1 MGITLQIDDAM
12 VASMAE
18 TIRKSIARANEQMIL
33 SAPEL
38 SERLPKLL
46 ALPDDELVR
55 GYLQFLFMSMN
66 DTKMLLDRAYVDL
79 FLTSQLATVIY

>member
-18 TIRKSIARANEQMIL
+18 TIRKSIPRIARANEQMIL
-33 SAPEL
+33 S
-38 SERLPKLL
+38 

>member
-18 TIRKSIARANEQMIL
+18 TIRKSIPRIARANEQMIL

-38 SERLPKLL
+38 SERLPKLS

-55 GYLQFLFMSMN
+55 GYLQFLFSNGSTMHQ
-66 DTKMLLDRAYVDL
+66 KHPPAKIAV
-79 FLTSQLATVIY
+79 